1 MNKHLLGIVGLF
13 AFAWLAI
20 VIYAV
25 SGSDVKIP
33 FFEIDLKKTD
43 ASEFLDYFSPRA
55 SAENKNGIVKKSA
68 KGRVYNPKPSLLSDS
83 AASGTFLTDTANVNL
98 IDSVDELYNNN
109 KELALIGSGAVKGVM
124 DTTKQ
129 RFLFFGDS
137 MQEGLIRR
145 WTDYCRNNGHEV
157 FSVIW
162 YSSSTKDWGS
172 CDTLSYFIRKHKP
185 TYIVC
190 VLGANELYVRNI
202 KKSRADFV
210 ANIIKQAGN
219 TKFIWIGPPNWRED
233 TGINELIA
241 QNMEPGSFF
250 LTKGMKFNRISD
262 GAHPTYESAYLWAD
276 SIARWITRSSI
287 YPVKLKKPEM
297 CVNKAPKT
305 TILKFNR

>member
-1 MNKHLLGIVGLF
+1 MNKQLLGIVGLF

-20 VIYAV
+20 VIFAV
-25 SGSDVKIP
+25 SDLEVKVP
-33 FFEIDLKKTD
+33 FLEIELKKAD
-43 ASEFLDYFSPRA
+43 ASEFLDYISP
-55 SAENKNGIVKKSA
+55 STSVENKTADLRKNSKNL
-68 KGRVYNPKPSLLSDS
+68 RLTPKPPSLADS
-83 AASGTFLTDTANVNL
+83 TTAGAFITDTANINL
-98 IDSVDELYNNN
+98 IDSVDEPYTNT
-109 KELALIGSGAVKGVM
+109 KELALISNSSAKGVM

-276 SIARWITRSSI
+276 SIARWITHSSI
-287 YPVKLKKPEM
+287 YPVKLQKPAM

>member
-25 SGSDVKIP
+25 SESDAKIP
-33 FFEIDLKKTD
+33 YFEIDLKKAD
-43 ASEFLDYFSPRA
+43 ASEFLDYFLPHA
-55 SAENKNGIVKKSA
+55 SVENKSAIVKQEGKAS
-68 KGRVYNPKPSLLSDS
+68 NLTHKPSALDDS
-83 AASGTFLTDTANVNL
+83 ATTTTFITDTANVNL
-98 IDSVDELYNNN
+98 IDSVDEPFTNT
-109 KELALIGSGAVKGVM
+109 KELALLHNAAAKGVM

-276 SIARWITRSSI
+276 SIARWITYSSI